1 MIGLNKE
8 INQHLFLSLILF
20 LILNSFGCSN
30 SHNKETDPT
39 KNVKPDV
46 SGDVVKETDPT
57 KNVEPDTSGSVV
69 KVTSENSKL
78 GCHMCPGYVFFEKG
92 NIIDTMELGYYGYP
106 PEHKQ
111 YKLNDRD
118 YVAFVFHY
126 LDMSDDEIRLSIMSL
141 NKDNYQA
148 FVWDTL
154 FKEQPIVDGIGKERS
169 IELCDSGTVI
179 FHNYS
184 VNFELSRNDSGRKFD
199 TISNSYMINPTLFK
213 RNIFD

>member
-1 MIGLNKE
+1 MKTLFSGDFGSKTKITKTMIGLNKE
-8 INQHLFLSLILF
+8 INQYLFLSLILF

-39 KNVKPDV
+39 KNV
-46 SGDVVKETDPT
+46 
-57 KNVEPDTSGSVV
+57 EPDTSESVV
-69 KVTSENSKL
+69 KVTSENSIVD
-78 GCHMCPGYVFFEKG
+78 CHMCPGYVFFEKG

-111 YKLNDRD
+111 YKLNDKD

-184 VNFELSRNDSGRKFD
+184 VNFELSRNDSGRNFD
-199 TISNSYMINPTLFK
+199 TISNSYIINPTLFK

>member
-39 KNVKPDV
+39 ENVV
-46 SGDVVKETDPT
+46 T
-57 KNVEPDTSGSVV
+57 DTSGDVV
-69 KVTSENSKL
+69 KVTSENNTQ
-78 GCHMCPGYVFFEKG
+78 GCHMCPGYVFFEKD
-92 NIIDTMELGYYGYP
+92 NNIDTMELGSYGYP
-106 PEHKQ
+106 PKHKQ
-111 YKLNDRD
+111 FKLNDRD
-118 YVAFVFHY
+118 YVAFVFSY
-126 LDMSDDEIRLSIMSL
+126 LDMGDDENRLSIMSL

-154 FKEQPIVDGIGKERS
+154 FKEQPIVGDIGKEID
-169 IELCDSGTVI
+169 IELCESGTVI

-184 VNFELSRNDSGRKFD
+184 VNYGLSRNESGRNFD
-199 TISNSYMINPTLFK
+199 TISDSYIINPTLFK